1 MKPFQLEKGLLS
13 VNRAPEKKGLEPE
26 LEDYRPRLEQMMDWR
41 LRQLQVAANRA
52 EQAYRDTLDALAA
65 ALDIRDPE
73 TAGHS
78 RRVIG
83 YCLEIATVLGCSEAE
98 LRIMSRGACLHD
110 IGKIGIPDAILLKPR
125 RLTQA
130 ERKIM
135 ETHVRIGYELVC
147 RIAVLADTADIILT
161 HHERY
166 DGAGYPQGLA
176 GEEIPREARIF
187 AVADALDAMTSD
199 RPYRQAL
206 PYATARAEII
216 RESGRQFDPQVVN
229 AFLSIPES
237 RFEAVRAES
246 PQRPT
251 NVYATHNA
259 TRRPA
264 EEARIVGVTE

>member
-1 MKPFQLEKGLLS
+1 MKPFQLEKVLS
-13 VNRAPEKKGLEPE
+13 SANCAPEKKGLERE
-26 LEDYRPRLEQMMDWR
+26 VEGYRQRLEQIMDRR
-41 LRQLQVAANRA
+41 LRQLRIAANLA
-52 EQAYRDTLDALAA
+52 EQAYHDTLDALAA
-65 ALDIRDPE
+65 AVDVRDHE

-78 RRVIG
+78 RRVTG

-98 LRIMSRGACLHD
+98 LRIIRRGAYLHD
-110 IGKIGIPDAILLKPR
+110 IGKIGIPDAILLRPR

-147 RIAVLADTADIILT
+147 RIAFLADAAEIILT

-176 GEEIPREARIF
+176 AEEIPREARIF
-187 AVADALDAMTSD
+187 SVADALDAMTSD
-199 RPYRQAL
+199 RPYRRAL
-206 PYATARAEII
+206 PYAAARAEII
-216 RESGRQFDPQVVN
+216 GESGRQFDPRVVE

-246 PQRPT
+246 P
-251 NVYATHNA
+251 
-259 TRRPA
+259 
-264 EEARIVGVTE
+264 